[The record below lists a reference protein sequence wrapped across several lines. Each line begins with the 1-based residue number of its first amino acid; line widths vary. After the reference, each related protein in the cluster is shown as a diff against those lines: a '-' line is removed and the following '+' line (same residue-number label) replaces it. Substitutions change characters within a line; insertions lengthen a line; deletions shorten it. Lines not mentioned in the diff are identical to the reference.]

1 VAAKADLIA
10 PDGRKLI
17 RHGDVYFRTLIA
29 NGTPST
35 AVAKPEDWPEIMRI
49 CFNNHETDLGAFL
62 RRHLDT
68 ADLSSLASMLRG
80 VAPPPNPM
88 LKDRAKSLLKDGE
101 NRFRLAS
108 KERGIKSNERH
119 LFDAGSWSVALIFD
133 PAKSNVFPDQLF
145 LNRIASSNPN
155 YTGWPIWMDTRSIMD
170 ERAHPK
176 VKDGSWEV
184 LIVSVQ
190 PGWSDHLDFFRLD
203 PKGEFYLKR
212 NLQDDVSDKVP
223 TRRFLEP
230 FIVIRRV
237 TEAVAAGL
245 AFANALGWKS
255 PDARIGFAFQWNKL
269 AGRRL
274 ESWADPYCPFVG
286 GGTAHD
292 DEAVT
297 FVDVT
302 VDMAPSA
309 LAPVVDR
316 ATRGLF
322 ALFDGY
328 RVKTQLIGDTVR
340 RVLERRCSRSIN
352 YPTTIATAR
361 IGLAVPP
368 RILSGKPMN
377 LNRPLPTT

>member
-1 VAAKADLIA
+1 
-10 PDGRKLI
+10 
-17 RHGDVYFRTLIA
+17 
-29 NGTPST
+29 
-35 AVAKPEDWPEIMRI
+35 MRI

-80 VAPPPNPM
+80 VAPPPNPT

-119 LFDAGSWSVALIFD
+119 LFDAESWSVALIFD

-340 RVLERRCSRSIN
+340 RVLERR
-352 YPTTIATAR
+352 
-361 IGLAVPP
+361 
-368 RILSGKPMN
+368 
-377 LNRPLPTT
+377 